1 MHKTNA
7 VFLRVFIFFAAII
20 LTNQNANAQVV
31 SAGEKKTT
39 STLEYWQNP
48 SVFSVNKL
56 PARAFYYSVSNEQD
70 IFSQTPWEQ
79 KNYQLLNGNWKFKW
93 VNTPSRTPQGFEN
106 VDYDDSKW
114 DDFAV
119 PANWE
124 VNGYGSPFYHSHY
137 CLKPNTEQI
146 ELPLTYN
153 PVGSYRKTIN
163 IDKSWDK
170 KQIILHLGAVKS
182 AFYLYVNGHSVGY
195 SEDSKTAAEF
205 DITEF
210 ITQGKNTIAI
220 QVYRYSTGSY
230 FECQDM
236 WRVSGI
242 ERDVYLYAAPK
253 VRIADLHAQTT
264 LTDNYSTGVLNL
276 TTLIDNQ
283 ARNSAEGYK
292 LAIQL
297 LDENS
302 VTIASK
308 SLDIKS
314 TEKNN
319 FSKVGTQIL
328 VPTVSVWSAETPY
341 LYQLKIAL
349 VNADGEQQE
358 WVGQHI
364 GFRSSELKNGQ
375 ILINGKAVLF
385 KGVNR
390 HEHDP
395 VTAHVITRESMR
407 KDVELMKAFNIN
419 ALRMAHY
426 PHDPYIYYLA
436 DKYGLYVMD
445 EANIESHGIGAAN
458 QGWAYDP
465 TVHLVNKAEWKDAYI
480 DRISNMYHR
489 TKNHPSVV
497 MRSLGN
503 ESGDGVNL
511 ELSYDWL
518 KQQEP
523 TFPVISEQAQLRRHT
538 DAYGQMYASPEQV
551 ERFAKTKQDLTRP
564 MILIEYEHAMGNSLG
579 NLNEYWE
586 LFERYPQLQGGFIWD
601 WVDQTFAMKT
611 ADGRDFWGYGGDIE
625 PPFAIT
631 AKSFSAN
638 GLVYADRT
646 PYPYLWEVKYAQQN
660 IGFSLKAASSSNI
673 QSAQSNVK
681 STEVQ
686 IQNKRFFKNLSDL
699 ELSWELLINGQVIK
713 SGDGIKLSAEAQSTE
728 IITIPVVGNQQN
740 PKEQLLNLQAR
751 LVTAQNLLP
760 EGHIVASE
768 QIPLTKWLMPKA
780 ALEKGANR
788 LSYSNNKE
796 RIRLAGKDFEFVIS
810 KKTGLITSMV
820 FAGEELLSPN
830 VEKPVHPNFWR
841 APTDN
846 DFPQKGYGDQF
857 GVWQHAGTN
866 TELTNIKVEK
876 ISSQNTKVVVEQYLP
891 AVESRY
897 FTTYDVH
904 SNGTIDVDVYFYA
917 APHKRSAYLP
927 RIGTQFVFNKDYE
940 QVTWYGRGPHENY
953 IDRKSSAFVGLYQT
967 TVAELEVSY
976 VRPQENGHRSDIR
989 FLSFVNGEGN
999 GVKFTGLP
1007 LFAFNA
1013 SYFDMHEFDSSELQ
1027 MSRRNMHPTDL
1038 TKQDHIFVNID
1049 YAQRGVGGID
1059 SWGAKPLYEYTLPWL
1074 DYRYQYRIEPVTKD

>member
-1 MHKTNA
+1 MHNKRHNSKTLFLGASLLFATAVFTSHPVQATQENNTNA
-7 VFLRVFIFFAAII
+7 SV
-20 LTNQNANAQVV
+20 
-31 SAGEKKTT
+31 
-39 STLEYWQNP
+39 EYWQNP
-48 SVFSVNKL
+48 SIFRVNKL
-56 PARAFYYSVSNEQD
+56 PARAFYYPVSNEQD
-70 IFSQTPWEQ
+70 AFNQEPWEQ
-79 KNYQLLNGNWKFKW
+79 ENYQLLNGTWKFKW
-93 VNTPSRTPQGFEN
+93 VNSPSRAPKGFEDI
-106 VDYDDSKW
+106 DYDDSKW
-114 DDFAV
+114 DDLAV

-163 IDKSWDK
+163 IDKSWGE

-182 AFYLYVNGHSVGY
+182 AFYLYVNGQSVGY
-195 SEDSKTAAEF
+195 SEDSKTPAEF
-205 DITEF
+205 DITDF
-210 ITQGKNTIAI
+210 VIQGQNTIAMR
-220 QVYRYSTGSY
+220 VYRYSTGSY

-264 LTDNYSTGVLNL
+264 LTDNYTTGVLNF
-276 TTLIDNQ
+276 TALIGNRRISP
-283 ARNSAEGYK
+283 AKGYK

-297 LDENS
+297 LDHKS
-302 VTIASK
+302 VKITSK
-308 SLDIKS
+308 SININS
-314 TEKNN
+314 INKNSD
-319 FSKVGTQIL
+319 SKVVTQIL
-328 VPTVSVWSAETPY
+328 VPNASIWSAEIPY
-341 LYQLKIAL
+341 LYQLKVAL
-349 VNADGEQQE
+349 VNPDGEQQE
-358 WVGQHI
+358 WVGQDV

-395 VTAHVITRESMR
+395 VNAHVISRESMR

-458 QGWAYDP
+458 QGGAYDP
-465 TVHLVNKAEWKDAYI
+465 EVHLVNKTEWKDAYI

-518 KQQEP
+518 KLQEP
-523 TFPVISEQAQLRRHT
+523 NFPVISEQAQLRRHT
-538 DAYGQMYASPEQV
+538 DAYGQMYASPEQI

-564 MILIEYEHAMGNSLG
+564 MILIEYAHAMGNSLG
-579 NLNEYWE
+579 NFNEYWQ

-611 ADGRDFWGYGGDIE
+611 AQGRDFWGYGGDLE
-625 PPFAIT
+625 PPFAVS

-646 PYPYLWEVKYAQQN
+646 PYPYLWEVKHAQQN
-660 IGFSLKAASSSNI
+660 VGFALITASSPDI
-673 QSAQSNVK
+673 LPTPDDFQSTQI
-681 STEVQ
+681 Q

-699 ELSWELLINGQVIK
+699 ELTWQVLVNGQIVE
-713 SGDGIKLSAEAQSTE
+713 SGDGIKLSAEAQNTE
-728 IITIPVVGNQQN
+728 TIDIPVFAQQKN
-740 PKEQLLNLQAR
+740 GKEQLLNLQAR
-751 LVTAQNLLP
+751 LVTGQNLLP
-760 EGHIVASE
+760 QGHIVASE
-768 QIPLTKWLMPKA
+768 QISLTHLPIPKA
-780 ALEKGANR
+780 AREKGENR
-788 LSYSNNKE
+788 LLVSNNKE
-796 RIRLAGKDFEFVIS
+796 RVRLSGKDFEFVIS
-810 KKTGLITSMV
+810 KTSGLITSML
-820 FAGEELLSPN
+820 FAGEQLLSSN
-830 VEKPVHPNFWR
+830 VKKPVHPNFWR

-846 DFPQKGYGDQF
+846 DFPQKGYGNQF
-857 GVWQHAGTN
+857 GVWEYAGT
-866 TELTNIKVEK
+866 TAELTSIKVEK
-876 ISSQNTKVVVEQYLP
+876 ITSRNTKIMVEQYLP

-904 SNGTIDVDVYFYA
+904 GNGTIDVDVYFYA
-917 APHKRSAYLP
+917 APHKRRSYLP
-927 RIGTQFVFNKDYE
+927 RIGTQFVLNKDYE
-940 QVTWYGRGPHENY
+940 HVTWHGRGPHENY

-967 TVAELEVSY
+967 TVAELEVPY
-976 VRPQENGHRSDIR
+976 VRPQENGHRTDIR
-989 FLSFVNGEGN
+989 FVSFVSNEGN

-1007 LFAFNA
+1007 LIAFNA
-1013 SYFDMHEFDSSELQ
+1013 SHFDMHEFDSTEMQ
-1027 MSRRNMHPTDL
+1027 VNRRNMHPTDL
-1038 TKQDHIFVNID
+1038 TKQDHIFVNVD

-1059 SWGAKPLYEYTLPWL
+1059 SWGTKPLYEYTLPWL